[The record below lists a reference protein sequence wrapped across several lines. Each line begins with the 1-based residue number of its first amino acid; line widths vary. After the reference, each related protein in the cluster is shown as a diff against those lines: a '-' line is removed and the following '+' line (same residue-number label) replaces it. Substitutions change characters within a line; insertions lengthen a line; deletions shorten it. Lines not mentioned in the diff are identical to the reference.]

1 MVITRGR
8 WTGNDNGLGI
18 FRIVKN
24 RHGSYSRSW
33 NIRIGGNFIDI
44 PKGLYERL
52 TEVQEQREYTV
63 GEIKMM
69 AMQFE
74 REQEAIRQQLA
85 SIRNQPTQSPQPQRK
100 PQDTPF
106 GKI

>member
-8 WTGNDNGLGI
+8 YTGNDNGLGI

-24 RHGSYSRSW
+24 RHGSYARSW

-44 PKGLYERL
+44 PKGLYDRL
-52 TEVQEQREYTV
+52 KEVQEQRDYTT
-63 GEIKMM
+63 GEIRMM
-69 AMQFE
+69 AQQYE
-74 REQEAIRQQLA
+74 REQEALKQQME
-85 SIRNQPTQSPQPQRK
+85 SMKPINIPPQPRK

-106 GKI
+106 GRI